1 MTSLYQMVYAFFGNI
16 MNTNTELS
24 AATELVAI
32 CVTIAITYF
41 IVLSPAKLLLEI
53 IFRRK
58 KKQ

>member
-16 MNTNTELS
+16 MNTNAELS
-24 AATELVAI
+24 TATELVAI

-41 IVLSPAKLLLEI
+41 IVLYPAKLLLEF

-58 KKQ
+58 KQ

>member
-1 MTSLYQMVYAFFGNI
+1 MTSLYQMVYAFFGGI

-41 IVLSPAKLLLEI
+41 IVLYPTKLLLEF

-58 KKQ
+58 KQ